1 MVDGTAALP
10 SKMIRSTGELLVVVA
25 KKTNVFP
32 NKEGSSEKTSE
43 LPSQL
48 DFG

>member
-1 MVDGTAALP
+1 
-10 SKMIRSTGELLVVVA
+10 MIHSTGELFGRGR
-25 KKTNVFP
+25 KKNTTVFP

-43 LPSQL
+43 LPPQL